1 MNRLARSLVSVV
13 VGVFVFLG
21 VTVAVTEGLTAYVWP
36 SLMIGVP
43 AGVVA
48 GVAAVPL
55 VFFRLAARAERR
67 NTGQVSE
74 RTRRNLSVTAAAIT
88 GFVGGSGLTLAVA
101 MTQAVGL
108 ATAILVAALPAG
120 VLTAAVVGLV
130 VARRHRRSA
139 RASTSPPTEF
149 E

>member
-1 MNRLARSLVSVV
+1 MNRLPQALLSVA

-21 VTVAVTEGLTAYVWP
+21 VTIAVTEGLAPFVWP
-36 SLMIGVP
+36 SLMLGVP

-55 VFFRLAARAERR
+55 VFFGIAYRSERR
-67 NTGQVSE
+67 NTGRASE
-74 RTRRNLSVTAAAIT
+74 RTRRRLSITAAAIG
-88 GFVGGSGLTLAVA
+88 GFVIGSGLTLAVV
-101 MTQAVGL
+101 MTQAIGL

-120 VLTAAVVGLV
+120 LLTAVVAAIV

-139 RASTSPPTEF
+139 RASTSSPTEF
-149 E
+149 D

>member
-1 MNRLARSLVSVV
+1 MNRFPRALLSVA
-13 VGVFVFLG
+13 VGVLVFLG

-36 SLMIGVP
+36 SLMVGVP

-88 GFVGGSGLTLAVA
+88 GFVGGSGLAVAVA

-108 ATAILVAALPAG
+108 ATAILVAAIPAG
-120 VLTAAVVGLV
+120 LLTAVVAGIV
-130 VARRHRRSA
+130 VARRHRCSA
-139 RASTSPPTEF
+139 RASPSPPPEF